1 MTLVLFKHIS
11 VGKHPANFGGMAIV
25 GRGSVQIPG
34 GARFYST
41 TELSI
46 MNIRAMVGSHEV
58 QNVLKRGLSSMEDDL
73 AVVNDPNARKRDK
86 KESLK
91 RISQCVDT
99 LNIALTKQDSNFAT
113 IKGADS
119 ANYVAK
125 RLATADKR
133 KFRAR
138 KRMERSLVHLKRLKS
153 GVPGQLKRI
162 RVKW

>member
-1 MTLVLFKHIS
+1 MGPEWQS
-11 VGKHPANFGGMAIV
+11 W
-25 GRGSVQIPG
+25 GRERVPIPG

-91 RISQCVDT
+91 RMSQCVDT
-99 LNIALTKQDSNFAT
+99 PF
-113 IKGADS
+113 
-119 ANYVAK
+119 
-125 RLATADKR
+125 
-133 KFRAR
+133 
-138 KRMERSLVHLKRLKS
+138 
-153 GVPGQLKRI
+153 
-162 RVKW
+162 